1 MFDENSFDFDTPL
14 DVIVC
19 MNNEFILQNFAINLI
34 DVNDKVYKKSEG
46 KVTGILLE
54 KSKKKYYNIDIIIVV
69 KALIVTFEEILNDK
83 NKLAKISLMF
93 MEDSGNRFKNLRL
106 LVDFFS
112 YKELCPNSDSIYL
125 YLPGLYF
132 QEKINEY
139 LLLNSIGFDSKK
151 IIELVL
157 DRELLNKLNSMSSMS
172 DNKINLVSYGNRLK
186 TVIAK
191 KGIDENTLPK
201 IDSVIYSI

>member
-1 MFDENSFDFDTPL
+1 MFDVNSFDFDTPL

>member
-1 MFDENSFDFDTPL
+1 MFDVNSFEFDTPL

-19 MNNEFILQNFAINLI
+19 MNNDFILQNFAINLI
-34 DVNDKVYKKSEG
+34 DVNEKVYKKSEG

-69 KALIVTFEEILNDK
+69 KALIVTFEEMLKDK

-93 MEDSGNRFKNLRL
+93 MEDGVNRFRNLRL

-112 YKELCPNSDSIYL
+112 YKELCPNSDSTYL

-132 QEKINEY
+132 QENINEY
-139 LLLNSIGFDSKK
+139 LLLNSIGFDAKK
-151 IIELVL
+151 VIELIL
-157 DRELLNKLNSMSSMS
+157 DRELLNKLNSVSSMG
-172 DNKINLVSYGNRLK
+172 DNKINLISYGNRLK

-191 KGIDENTLPK
+191 KGIDENTIPK
-201 IDSVIYSI
+201 VESVVYSI